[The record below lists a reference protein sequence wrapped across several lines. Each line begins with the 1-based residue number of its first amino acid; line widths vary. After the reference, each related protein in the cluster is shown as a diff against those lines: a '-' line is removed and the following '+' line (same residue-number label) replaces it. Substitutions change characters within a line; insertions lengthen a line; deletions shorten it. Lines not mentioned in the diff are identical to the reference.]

1 MQLRDNGLRFSP
13 ITVALHWIVAFSLL
27 SIICLQGFIAHAP
40 DEVVRMELAKVQNL
54 IGLVLFLVS
63 IYRFWARVTAYHP
76 LPVGTPNPIEV
87 IISRSV
93 AVALALA
100 MVLLPIAV
108 WASRSAAGDVTALPW
123 GFAIPAL
130 LPANQALKQVVDV
143 LFDIGASLFLAGL
156 ALHIFGAIKN
166 HFLLKN
172 NTLKRMLGKHVEL

>member
-13 ITVALHWIVAFSLL
+13 ITVALHWVVAISLL
-27 SIICLQGFIAHAP
+27 AIFGLQLLIGHASS
-40 DEVVRMELAKVQNL
+40 EAQQLALGRVQNL
-54 IGLVLFLVS
+54 LGLILFLVS
-63 IYRFWARVTAYHP
+63 SYRFWARITSYHP

-93 AVALALA
+93 AVSLALA

-108 WASRSAAGDVTALPW
+108 WASRAAAGEVLQLPGGLW
-123 GFAIPAL
+123 IPSL
-130 LPANQALKQVVDV
+130 LPVNPTLKHVVDV
-143 LFDIGASLFLAGL
+143 LFAIGASAFLAGL
-156 ALHIFGAIKN
+156 ALHVFGAAKN

>member
-13 ITVALHWIVAFSLL
+13 ITVTLHWVVAFSLL
-27 SIICLQGFIAHAP
+27 GIFILQVLIGHASSAALQQ
-40 DEVVRMELAKVQNL
+40 ELGRVQNL
-54 IGLVLFLVS
+54 LGLMLFLVS
-63 IYRFWARVTAYHP
+63 TYRFWARITAYHP

-93 AVALALA
+93 AVSLALA

-108 WASRSAAGDVTALPW
+108 WASRAAAGEVVELPGGW
-123 GFAIPAL
+123 GIPTV
-130 LPANQALKQVVDV
+130 LPANPALKQVVDG
-143 LFDIGASLFLAGL
+143 LFDIGATAFLAGL
-156 ALHIFGAIKN
+156 ALHIFGAVKN

>member
-13 ITVALHWIVAFSLL
+13 ITVALHWAVAVLL
-27 SIICLQGFIAHAP
+27 LAIFALQAMIGQAIG
-40 DEVVRMELAKVQNL
+40 DVQQMGKLQNL
-54 IGLVLFLVS
+54 LGLMLFLVS

-93 AVALALA
+93 AVSLALA

-108 WASRSAAGDVTALPW
+108 WASRSAAGEVMGLP
-123 GFAIPAL
+123 GGLSIPTV
-130 LPANQALKQVVDV
+130 LPANPDLKAIVDV
-143 LFDIGASLFLAGL
+143 LFSIGASAFLAGL
-156 ALHIFGAIKN
+156 ALHMFGALKN

>member
-1 MQLRDNGLRFSP
+1 MQLKDNGLRFSP
-13 ITVALHWIVAFSLL
+13 VTVVTHWIVACSLL
-27 SIICLQGFIAHAP
+27 AIFALQLLIDHASSAALQQP
-40 DEVVRMELAKVQNL
+40 LGRAQNL
-54 IGLVLFLVS
+54 LGLILFLVS
-63 IYRFWARVTAYHP
+63 IYRFWARVTSYHP

-108 WASRSAAGDVTALPW
+108 WASRAATGEVVQLPGGLW
-123 GFAIPAL
+123 IPAL
-130 LPANQALKQVVDV
+130 LPANPTLKHGVDV
-143 LFDIGASLFLAGL
+143 LFDIGASAFLAGL
-156 ALHIFGAIKN
+156 ALHVFGALKN

>member
-13 ITVALHWIVAFSLL
+13 ITVALHWIVVFSLL
-27 SIICLQGFIAHAP
+27 SILCLQGFIAHAP
-40 DEVVRMELAKVQNL
+40 DQAARTEFARLQNL

-63 IYRFWARVTAYHP
+63 IYRFWARITAYHP

-108 WASRSAAGDVTALPW
+108 WASRSTAGEATDLPW
-123 GFAIPAL
+123 GFSIPAL
-130 LPANQALKQVVDV
+130 LPASQTLKQIVDV

-156 ALHIFGAIKN
+156 ALHSFGAVKN

-172 NTLKRMLGKHVEL
+172 DTLKRMLGKHVEL

>member
-13 ITVALHWIVAFSLL
+13 ITVALHWVVAFSLL
-27 SIICLQGFIAHAP
+27 AIFGLQLLINIAAS
-40 DEVVRMELAKVQNL
+40 EALQLQLGRLQNL
-54 IGLVLFLVS
+54 VGLVLFLVS
-63 IYRFWARVTAYHP
+63 IYRFWARITSYHP

-93 AVALALA
+93 AVSLALA

-108 WASRSAAGDVTALPW
+108 WASRCAAGEVVE
-123 GFAIPAL
+123 
-130 LPANQALKQVVDV
+130 LPAGWWIPSILPVNESLKHVVDV
-143 LFDIGASLFLAGL
+143 LFNIGASAFLAGL
-156 ALHIFGAIKN
+156 ALHIFGAVKN

>member
-13 ITVALHWIVAFSLL
+13 ITVVLHWIVAFSLL
-27 SIICLQGFIAHAP
+27 SILCLQGFIAHAS
-40 DEVVRMELAKVQNL
+40 DQALRMEFTRLQNL
-54 IGLVLFLVS
+54 IGLMLFLVS

-108 WASRSAAGDVTALPW
+108 WASRSAAGEVTALPW
-123 GFAIPAL
+123 GLAIPAL
-130 LPANQALKQVVDV
+130 LPASQALKQVVDV

-156 ALHIFGAIKN
+156 ALHLFGAVKN

>member
-13 ITVALHWIVAFSLL
+13 ITVVLHWVVTLSLL
-27 SIICLQGFIAHAP
+27 SILCLQLMIGVASSDAM
-40 DEVVRMELAKVQNL
+40 RMAFVHWQNL
-54 IGLVLFLVS
+54 MGLILFLVS

-100 MVLLPIAV
+100 MVLLPVAV
-108 WASRSAAGDVTALPW
+108 WASRSAAGEVVNLPGGW
-123 GFAIPAL
+123 SIPAL
-130 LPANQALKQVVDV
+130 LPVHAGLKHVVDV
-143 LFDIGASLFLAGL
+143 LFNMGASAFVAGL
-156 ALHIFGAIKN
+156 ALHIFGALKN

>member
-13 ITVALHWIVAFSLL
+13 ITVALHWVVALSLL
-27 SIICLQGFIAHAP
+27 AIVGLQLMIDQASSDTARMPLAH
-40 DEVVRMELAKVQNL
+40 MQNL
-54 IGLVLFLVS
+54 VGLILFLVS
-63 IYRFWARVTAYHP
+63 VYRFWARITSYHP

-108 WASRSAAGDVTALPW
+108 WASRSAGGEAVVLPG
-123 GFAIPAL
+123 GFSIPTL
-130 LPANQALKQVVDV
+130 LPTHAGLKHVVDV
-143 LFDIGASLFLAGL
+143 LFDIGASAFLAGL
-156 ALHIFGAIKN
+156 ALHVFGAVKN

-172 NTLKRMLGKHVEL
+172 YTLKRMLGKHVEL

>member
-13 ITVALHWIVAFSLL
+13 VTIALHWVVAFSLL
-27 SIICLQGFIAHAP
+27 GIFILQVLIGQVSSAALQL
-40 DEVVRMELAKVQNL
+40 ELGRLQNL
-54 IGLVLFLVS
+54 LGLALFLVS
-63 IYRFWARVTAYHP
+63 IYRFWARVTSWHP

-93 AVALALA
+93 AVSLALA

-108 WASRSAAGDVTALPW
+108 WASRAAAGEVVQLPGGW
-123 GFAIPAL
+123 WIPAV
-130 LPANQALKQVVDV
+130 LPTNAALKEVVDV
-143 LFDIGASLFLAGL
+143 LFNIGASAFLAGL
-156 ALHIFGAIKN
+156 ALHIFGAVKN

>member
-27 SIICLQGFIAHAP
+27 GIFILQVMSDYVSGEA
-40 DEVVRMELAKVQNL
+40 VQQELGRVQNL
-54 IGLVLFLVS
+54 LGLLLFLVS
-63 IYRFWARVTAYHP
+63 TYRFWARITSYHP

-93 AVALALA
+93 AVSLALA

-108 WASRSAAGDVTALPW
+108 WASRAAAGQALELP
-123 GFAIPAL
+123 GGLAIPTL
-130 LPANQALKQVVDV
+130 LPANQTLKQVVDV
-143 LFDIGASLFLAGL
+143 LFNIGASAFLAGL
-156 ALHIFGAIKN
+156 ALHIFGAVKN

>member
-13 ITVALHWIVAFSLL
+13 ITVALHWVVAFSLL
-27 SIICLQGFIAHAP
+27 AIFVLQLSIGQASSEAL
-40 DEVVRMELAKVQNL
+40 RMGLGRVQNL
-54 IGLVLFLVS
+54 LGLILFLVS
-63 IYRFWARVTAYHP
+63 IYRFWARITSYHP

-93 AVALALA
+93 AASLALA

-108 WASRSAAGDVTALPW
+108 WASRAAAGEVVELPGGLW
-123 GFAIPAL
+123 IPAL
-130 LPANQALKQVVDV
+130 LPTNATLKHVVDV
-143 LFDIGASLFLAGL
+143 LFNIGASAFLAGL
-156 ALHIFGAIKN
+156 ALHIFGAVKN

>member
-13 ITVALHWIVAFSLL
+13 ITVVLHWVVALSLL
-27 SIICLQGFIAHAP
+27 TILCLQVSIANATG
-40 DEVVRMELAKVQNL
+40 EAARMEFARVQNL

-63 IYRFWARVTAYHP
+63 IYRFWARITAYHP

-108 WASRSAAGDVTALPW
+108 WASRSAAGEATDLPW
-123 GFAIPAL
+123 DFSIPAL
-130 LPANQALKQVVDV
+130 LPANEALKHVVDV

-156 ALHIFGAIKN
+156 ALHLFGAVKN

>member
-13 ITVALHWIVAFSLL
+13 ITVALHWLVAFSLL
-27 SIICLQGFIAHAP
+27 GIFILQLMIDHASG
-40 DEVVRMELAKVQNL
+40 EAWQQELGRGQNL
-54 IGLVLFLVS
+54 LGLMLFLVS
-63 IYRFWARVTAYHP
+63 AYRFWARVTSYHP

-93 AVALALA
+93 AVSLALA

-108 WASRSAAGDVTALPW
+108 WASRAAAGEAVELP
-123 GFAIPAL
+123 GGLSIPTI
-130 LPANQALKQVVDV
+130 LPTNQALKQVVDV
-143 LFDIGASLFLAGL
+143 LFNIGVSAFLAGL
-156 ALHIFGAIKN
+156 ALHIFGALKN

>member
-1 MQLRDNGLRFSP
+1 MQRRDNGLRFSP
-13 ITVALHWIVAFSLL
+13 ITVVLHWVVALSLL
-27 SIICLQGFIAHAP
+27 AILCLQVLIGQASSDATRAAFVH
-40 DEVVRMELAKVQNL
+40 LQNL
-54 IGLVLFLVS
+54 VGLILFLVS
-63 IYRFWARVTAYHP
+63 IYRFWARITSYHP

-100 MVLLPIAV
+100 MVLLPVAV
-108 WASRSAAGDVTALPW
+108 WASRSAAGEAVELPG

-130 LPANQALKQVVDV
+130 LPIHAGLKHVVDV
-143 LFDIGASLFLAGL
+143 LFNIGASAFVAGL
-156 ALHIFGAIKN
+156 ALHIFGALKN